1 MADLN
6 MKEIVGGTFED
17 MSIAEMTMVQGSGD
31 VDADST
37 VEVFIS
43 VTLAATAAAGSYAS
57 GVQIVKTVKGRC

>member
-1 MADLN
+1 MADIN

-43 VTLAATAAAGSYAS
+43 VTLAATAAAGSFAS